1 MAVRKIN
8 GHWYVDFRWQ
18 NERLR
23 RLSPSNTKGGAEAY
37 ETQLRQLVAQH
48 RTIKEAMAALNPKA
62 GVKVPTFAAFAER
75 WLREYVMVENKRSEQ
90 YTKRLVLRAHLL
102 PAFGRLQL
110 TEITTAEVDRFK
122 RQALNAGLKP
132 KSVNNYLTILSKCL
146 KTAMDWEVIEAMPRV
161 RLLKTLMPD
170 FRYLSE
176 PELQALISAA
186 DGVWQAAI
194 LFGARTG
201 LRFSELSA
209 LRWEDVDLEQR
220 LVTVRRGRVLGEF
233 ESPKNYRIRHIRLIT
248 EVVEMLRRRSRGPTG
263 LVFTFQ
269 DRVLSPKAASRHLH
283 TICKRAGSVP
293 HGWHVLRHTFASHL
307 AQKGAS
313 LQALQ
318 RLLGHSSITMVLRY
332 AHLSSSY
339 LAETM
344 QLLEPTRKLWA
355 ASGQPEQ
362 ESASSTPPREPV
374 PGADSPLTGAK
385 KDHALA

>member
-1 MAVRKIN
+1 MAVRKIK
-8 GHWYVDFRWQ
+8 GAWYVDFRWQ
-18 NERLR
+18 TERVR
-23 RLSPSNTKGGAEAY
+23 KLSPLNTKGGAETY

-48 RTIKEAMAALNPKA
+48 RTIKDALAALKPK
-62 GVKVPTFAAFAER
+62 VEVRVPTFAAFAER
-75 WLREYVMVENKRSEQ
+75 WLREYVTVENKRSEQ
-90 YTKRLVLRAHLL
+90 YTKRLVLRTHLL
-102 PAFGRLQL
+102 PTFGHLQL
-110 TEITTAEVDRFK
+110 SEITTAEVDRFK
-122 RQALNAGLKP
+122 RQALDTGLKA

-146 KTAMDWEVIEAMPRV
+146 KTAMDWDVIEAMPRV
-161 RLLKTLMPD
+161 RLLKAPMPD

-176 PELQALISAA
+176 AELQQLISAA
-186 DGVWQAAI
+186 DGVWQDAI
-194 LFGARTG
+194 LFDARTG
-201 LRFSELSA
+201 LRFSEFSA
-209 LRWEDVDLEQR
+209 LHWEDVDLEQR

-233 ESPKNYRIRHIRLIT
+233 ESPKNYRIRHIRLVT
-248 EVVEMLRRRSRGPTG
+248 EVVEMLRRRPRGPTG

-283 TICKRAGSVP
+283 AICKRAGSAP

-318 RLLGHSSITMVLRY
+318 RLLGHSSMTMVLRY
-332 AHLSSSY
+332 AHLSSTY

-344 QLLEPTRKLWA
+344 QLLEPTGKLWA

-362 ESASSTPPREPV
+362 ESASSIPPNESV
-374 PGADSPLTGAK
+374 PGADSPLPEAK

>member
-1 MAVRKIN
+1 M
-8 GHWYVDFRWQ
+8 DFCWQ

-23 RLSPSNTKGGAEAY
+23 KLSPSNTKGGAAAY

-48 RTIKEAMAALNPKA
+48 RTIKDALVALKPKVE
-62 GVKVPTFAAFAER
+62 VKVPTFAAFVER
-75 WLREYVMVENKRSEQ
+75 WLREYVTVENKRSEQ
-90 YTKRLVLRAHLL
+90 YTKQLVLRTHLL

-122 RQALNAGLKP
+122 RKLLDAGLKA

-146 KTAMDWEVIEAMPRV
+146 KTAMDWEVIEATPRV
-161 RLLKTLMPD
+161 RLLKAPMPD

-176 PELQALISAA
+176 PELQRLVSAA
-186 DGVWQAAI
+186 DDVWRDAI
-194 LFGARTG
+194 LFDALTG

-209 LRWEDVDLEQR
+209 LRWEDIDLEQR
-220 LVTVRRGRVLGEF
+220 LVTVRRGRVLGEI

-283 TICKRAGSVP
+283 AICKRAGSAP
-293 HGWHVLRHTFASHL
+293 HGWHVLRHTFASRL

-332 AHLSSSY
+332 AHLSSNY

-344 QLLEPTRKLWA
+344 QLLEPSQKLSA
-355 ASGQPEQ
+355 ASRQLEQ
-362 ESASSTPPREPV
+362 ESGSFLPSNWSVSR
-374 PGADSPLTGAK
+374 ADSPLLEAK